1 MALKSEEVES
11 IKSSLLGQ
19 LDNFPE
25 DKRSVVEDQIKGM
38 SDEQVEEFVKQNN
51 LTHMPGGCV
60 FCSIVEGKSQSVK
73 IDESDLALAILEI
86 NPLSKGHAL
95 VVPKK
100 HVEKIS
106 IQVKDFA
113 EALAKRMK
121 KILSV
126 KEVTV
131 REIKIMDHSLIEVI
145 PLYGTET
152 ERYQATQEE
161 LLEMQKVLTGQA
173 ESGSMIKDD
182 SRAEE
187 IVEDV
192 SASSRT
198 PSTVDGQRG
207 QKEEARKELRKFA
220 ERIPRFS

>member
-1 MALKSEEVES
+1 MALKSEEIES

-95 VVPKK
+95 VVPKN

-182 SRAEE
+182 SKAEE

-192 SASSRT
+192 K
-198 PSTVDGQRG
+198 
-207 QKEEARKELRKFA
+207 KEEARKELRKFA